1 MGDAKTQE
9 SALND
14 GSDIKVPES
23 TSQGG
28 KIAGVQEMPAA
39 VPAEAK
45 ADAGLSKPESTDR
58 TVPYQALRDARE
70 QLRNLKREL
79 AGMRGRQATA
89 GLDPDDLE
97 AIKNHP
103 YVQQLEQ
110 QSAMAQLRQGAEE
123 ILSRYPQLP
132 KPIAKAILRNPR
144 ALIGPETA
152 NVPEAL
158 VDIEEYIQEVAD
170 ELEAETAVTP
180 KQVQVAGTNSPAGI
194 QQGSSPAELD
204 AILKKPVSEWTDE
217 DYKLLEQSGA
227 PKI

>member
-1 MGDAKTQE
+1 MGDVKPQE
-9 SALND
+9 SAP
-14 GSDIKVPES
+14 IES

-28 KIAGVQEMPAA
+28 NVANQAA
-39 VPAEAK
+39 AATTPAETKTA
-45 ADAGLSKPESTDR
+45 ANAANVDAGLSKPEPTER
-58 TVPYQALRDARE
+58 MVPYQALRDARD
-70 QLRNLKREL
+70 QLRNAKREL

-110 QSAMAQLRQGAEE
+110 QSAVAQLRQGAEE

-132 KPIAKAILRNPR
+132 QHLARAILRNPR

-152 NVPEAL
+152 SVPEAL
-158 VDIEEYIQEVAD
+158 VDIDEYVQEIVD
-170 ELEAETAVTP
+170 ELGADTAATP

-194 QQGSSPAELD
+194 QQGTSPAELD

-217 DYKLLEQSGA
+217 DEKLLKQSGA

>member
-1 MGDAKTQE
+1 MEDVKIQE
-9 SALND
+9 SAP
-14 GSDIKVPES
+14 IES

-28 KIAGVQEMPAA
+28 KIADQKATVTA
-39 VPAEAK
+39 PAETKGASNVPVV
-45 ADAGLSKPESTDR
+45 DAGLSKPEPTER
-58 TVPYQALRDARE
+58 MVPYVALREARD
-70 QLRNLKREL
+70 QMRNLKREL
-79 AGMRGRQATA
+79 AGMRGKQATA

-110 QSAMAQLRQGAEE
+110 QSAMSQLHQGAEE

-170 ELEAETAVTP
+170 ELEAETAATP
-180 KQVQVAGTNSPAGI
+180 KHVQVAGTNSPAGT
-194 QQGSSPAELD
+194 QQGTSPAELD
-204 AILKKPVSEWTDE
+204 AILKKPISEWTDE